1 MRCRLSKVGAMNKAQ
16 LTQIYVPPPVRL
28 IALEEHFL
36 YDGLLATYD
45 DTDRALLAPSRV
57 PGLDEVGDMRIAEMD
72 RAGIDLQVLSHTKPG
87 AQEIE
92 DGRQASALA
101 SAAND
106 YLAEAIARHPTR
118 LAGFATLSTGA
129 PEAAARELERCVQR
143 LGFKG
148 AMINGHTRGAYLDQ
162 QRFWPMFEAAAA
174 LDVPIYLHPSN
185 PHPLVYE
192 AYYKDFPQLGYA
204 SWGYAVETATHVL
217 RLILSGVFDR
227 FPNLRM
233 IIGHMGEMLPF
244 ALWRAD
250 GRLTPKSPHLK
261 KSVRNTFIDHF
272 SVTTSGVFSTQELL
286 CTAGVVGWDN
296 VLFSVDYP
304 FESNVEAVRWF
315 SNLPIAES
323 DRVKVA
329 HRNAE
334 RVLKLTPSDARET
347 R

>member
-1 MRCRLSKVGAMNKAQ
+1 MNQ
-16 LTQIYVPPPVRL
+16 LTKIYEPPPLRL

-36 YDGLLATYD
+36 YDGLLETYD
-45 DTDRALLAPSRV
+45 ATDRALLAPSRV
-57 PGLDEVGDMRIAEMD
+57 PGLDEVGDQRIAEMD
-72 RAGIDLQVLSHTKPG
+72 RAGIDVQVLSHTKPG

-92 DGRQASALA
+92 DAAQAAALA

-106 YLAEAIARHPTR
+106 YLAEAVARHPTR
-118 LAGFATLSTGA
+118 FAGFATLSTGA
-129 PEAAARELERCVQR
+129 PQAAAAELERTVQK

-162 QRFWPMFEAAAA
+162 QRFWPIFEAAEA

-192 AYYKDFPQLGYA
+192 AYYKDFPTLGFA
-204 SWGYAVETATHVL
+204 PWGYAVETGTHVL

-227 FPNLRM
+227 FPRLRM
-233 IIGHMGEMLPF
+233 VIGHMGELLPF

-250 GRLTPKSPHLK
+250 GRLTPKYPQLK
-261 KSVRNTFIDHF
+261 KSVRNTFLDHF
-272 SVTTSGVFSTQELL
+272 SLTTAGVFSTPELM
-286 CTAGVVGWDN
+286 CTASVVGWDN
-296 VLFSVDYP
+296 LLFSVDYP
-304 FESNVEAVRWF
+304 FESNLDAVRWF

-323 DRVKVA
+323 DRAKVA

-334 RVLKLTPSDARET
+334 RVLKLAPSDQKQAR
-347 R
+347 